1 MRGHMTRVL
10 YAASAAAIALS
21 ALSLT
26 GAAAPAAAT
35 TGSSGGTISTDW
47 GAGYQAQGRWLRFVS
62 ATVTVTPRRI
72 PNPHSDSNGDAQL
85 SLESARSSSY
95 IFVVPGGG
103 ANSVSWEQNYGGG
116 MGSFSLAPR
125 VGDQLNLS
133 IYYDR
138 QGHTQFTATDITQG
152 VTRTAQVTVGNLVY
166 TKAFVGG
173 LAYGLELQSPPPK
186 DIELWHFTA
195 SHVTTYTGVHG
206 TLLGPWQTYTVADT
220 TTGDSMGSD
229 VLSPSALW
237 HQGQS
242 FRVFWRHG

>member
-1 MRGHMTRVL
+1 ML
-10 YAASAAAIALS
+10 YTAGAAAIALS
-21 ALSLT
+21 TLGLT
-26 GAAAPAAAT
+26 GAVAPATAA
-35 TGSSGGTISTDW
+35 TGSSGGTICTNW
-47 GAGYQAQGRWLRFVS
+47 GAGYQVQGRWLRFVS

-85 SLESARSSSY
+85 ALIAASTSSY
-95 IFVVPGGG
+95 ITVVPGGG
-103 ANSVSWEQNYGGG
+103 ANSVSWEQSYGGG
-116 MGSFSLAPR
+116 MGSFSLQPK

-152 VTRTAQVTVGNLVY
+152 ITRTAQVTVGNLVY
-166 TKAFVGG
+166 TKAFVVG
-173 LAYGLELQSPPPK
+173 LAYGPELLSPPPK

-195 SHVTTYTGVHG
+195 SHVTSYTGVHG
-206 TLLGPWQTYTVADT
+206 TLLGPWQTDKVIDT
-220 TTGDSMGSD
+220 TNGNSMGSD

-237 HQGQS
+237 QQGQG